1 MADKQLE
8 TTMAASAFQK
18 QWFADLRRRVFDE
31 RQPYA
36 LLQADVPFE
45 LFDLLEIPAVSNQ
58 WWASI
63 IAAKRQAPQFLN
75 AMDADGLH
83 GGLCRYCSLGFAST
97 RYSGAGEAPWGG
109 LPTPRLLCAR
119 LTCDCIHRVF
129 ELWAEAFGAEL
140 FEIDH
145 PGAGEL
151 PERWWELGRHQ
162 WRELVEPHRLAFMV
176 ATLESLVERLETISG
191 RAFDRNALR
200 ERLELVNQQEEV
212 FDDVRRLIATAPECP
227 VRMTEQI
234 TNVMATQW
242 VRGSE
247 WAIAHARA
255 FRDEVQQRVDAGV
268 AACPGERARLMWV
281 GAGLWHDTGFYT
293 AFESSHR
300 AVFVWSMY
308 LAFGPDGYIRYGL
321 DDPMA
326 ALASRTASFNEYLH
340 NPPWAAEWIVHQARE
355 HRIDGALVL
364 RPRSMK
370 PAATGRL
377 FIERALEDA
386 GIPVLP
392 IEADVVDAREWD
404 ADAARADC
412 PLVPR
417 YAGVAVTT
425 TVLRAAPAGWLLP
438 FGATLI
444 AMFALQ
450 LSNLGIFAAPAVDSA
465 GVRHEL
471 YAARTLHR
479 AVWPAGDAAQ
489 RPRRRQRETL
499 RREARARHRACG
511 RGRGKR
517 AAWRGLELRVRA
529 HVPWPDDLR
538 LPLRVRQRAHR
549 RRADGAHLT
558 ARADDGRA
566 RRDLGARVGCRCA
579 ARRRAGRRVR
589 LACRDPRLR
598 RDGGPWRGRLLA
610 VLPPHIR
617 RHDRASIRI
626 WRTAPPAGAP
636 SARRWS
642 GCWR

>member
-1 MADKQLE
+1 MAEKQLE
-8 TTMAASAFQK
+8 TTTAASAFQK

-63 IAAKRQAPQFLN
+63 VAAKRQAPRFLE
-75 AMDADGLH
+75 AMEANGVH
-83 GGLCRYCSLGFAST
+83 GSLCRYCSLGFAST
-97 RYSGAGEAPWGG
+97 RYAGAGEPPWGG
-109 LPTPRLLCAR
+109 LPAPRLLCAR

-129 ELWAEAFGAEL
+129 ELWANTFGAEL

-176 ATLESLVERLETISG
+176 STLEALVERLEAISG
-191 RAFDRNALR
+191 RAFNRKALGD
-200 ERLELVNQQEEV
+200 RLELVNQQEEV
-212 FDDVRRLIATAPECP
+212 FDEVRQLIATAPECP

-247 WAIAHARA
+247 WALAHARA
-255 FRDEVQQRVDAGV
+255 FRDEVQQRVDAGT

-308 LAFGPDGYIRYGL
+308 LSFGPDGYIRYGL

-340 NPPWAAEWIVHQARE
+340 NPPWAAEWIVHQARA
-355 HRIDGALVL
+355 HRINGALVL
-364 RPRSMK
+364 RPKSMK

-392 IEADVVDAREWD
+392 IEADVVDARDWN
-404 ADAARADC
+404 ADAARTDVRSF
-412 PLVPR
+412 LDTR
-417 YAGVAVTT
+417 
-425 TVLRAAPAGWLLP
+425 VL
-438 FGATLI
+438 
-444 AMFALQ
+444 Q
-450 LSNLGIFAAPAVDSA
+450 
-465 GVRHEL
+465 
-471 YAARTLHR
+471 
-479 AVWPAGDAAQ
+479 
-489 RPRRRQRETL
+489 
-499 RREARARHRACG
+499 
-511 RGRGKR
+511 
-517 AAWRGLELRVRA
+517 
-529 HVPWPDDLR
+529 
-538 LPLRVRQRAHR
+538 
-549 RRADGAHLT
+549 
-558 ARADDGRA
+558 
-566 RRDLGARVGCRCA
+566 
-579 ARRRAGRRVR
+579 
-589 LACRDPRLR
+589 
-598 RDGGPWRGRLLA
+598 
-610 VLPPHIR
+610 
-617 RHDRASIRI
+617 
-626 WRTAPPAGAP
+626 
-636 SARRWS
+636 
-642 GCWR
+642 